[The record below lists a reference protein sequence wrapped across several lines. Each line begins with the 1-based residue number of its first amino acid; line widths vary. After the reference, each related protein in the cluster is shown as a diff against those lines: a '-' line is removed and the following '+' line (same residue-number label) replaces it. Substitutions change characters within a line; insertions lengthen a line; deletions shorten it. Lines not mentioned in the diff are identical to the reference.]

1 MVTKSKSEIKSSEEL
16 IQKME
21 AARGSKI
28 ISYILGD
35 RAISFPMINL
45 PQVQMAE
52 DAIRPMY
59 DHLLKLGKQEKIDLF
74 IYSRG
79 GDVSVPWRIVS
90 MFREFCE
97 EFSVIVP
104 YRAHSAATLVSIGAD
119 KIIMGK
125 KGELGPIDP
134 ALTRVEQGKPPMAI
148 AAEDVNSYLS
158 LVKEKANLNDQQAVS
173 QMMSILAQQVSP
185 VFLGTIHRTNSH
197 IRLVARKL
205 LSSRKEKVD
214 ENKLNSLI
222 STLTEQIYFHGHGI
236 GRREARDIDLP
247 VVNAEDIGVGFEE
260 DVWNLYR
267 NYEEYLNLQD
277 PIDAHDDFQANDEVV
292 LKNQP
297 LAVIESST
305 QRHEYRASMK
315 LKQMRNIPQNLQI
328 NASLNLQVPQSPSSG
343 QQPVSAPQNLMQ
355 TLLEQIQSMI
365 PQIVKNEVARQSP
378 VAGYSIELHSGK
390 WSKVK

>member
-1 MVTKSKSEIKSSEEL
+1 MVTKSKTTTRSSVGL
-16 IQKME
+16 IRKME
-21 AARGSKI
+21 EARGSKI
-28 ISYILGD
+28 ISYVLGD
-35 RAISFPMINL
+35 RAISFPMINP

-52 DAIRPMY
+52 DAIRPLY
-59 DHLLKLGKQEKIDLF
+59 DHLLKIGKQEKIDLF
-74 IYSRG
+74 LYSRG

-90 MFREFCE
+90 MFREFCD

-214 ENKLNSLI
+214 ENKLISLI

-247 VVNAEDIGVGFEE
+247 VENAEEVGVGFED
-260 DVWNLYR
+260 DVWKLYR
-267 NYEEYLNLQD
+267 NYEEYLSLQEPIDVHDNLQTS
-277 PIDAHDDFQANDEVV
+277 DEVV
-292 LKNQP
+292 LQNQP
-297 LAVIESST
+297 LAIIESSAL
-305 QRHEYRASMK
+305 RHEYRASVK
-315 LKQMRNIPQNLQI
+315 FKQVRNIPPNLQV
-328 NASLNLQVPQSPSSG
+328 NASINLQVPQSTNQG
-343 QQPVSAPQNLMQ
+343 QQPTPVPQNLLQ
-355 TLLEQIQSMI
+355 GLLVQIQSMI
-365 PQIVKNEVARQSP
+365 PQIVKNEVARQSL
-378 VAGYSIELHSGK
+378 VTGYSIEVHSGR
-390 WSKVK
+390 WTNVR

>member
-1 MVTKSKSEIKSSEEL
+1 MAIKPESEIKYSEEL

-28 ISYILGD
+28 ISYVLGD
-35 RAISFPMINL
+35 RAISFPMINM

-134 ALTRVEQGKPPMAI
+134 LLTRVENGKPTMV

-185 VFLGTIHRTNSH
+185 VFLGTIYRTNSH

-222 STLTEQIYFHGHGI
+222 NTLTEQIYFHGHGI
-236 GRREARDIDLP
+236 GRREARDIGLP
-247 VVNAEDIGVGFEE
+247 VVNAEEIDAGFEQ
-260 DVWNLYR
+260 DIWNLFI

-277 PIDAHDDFQANDEVV
+277 PIDLHDDFQAKDEAI
-292 LKNQP
+292 LRNQP
-297 LAVIESST
+297 LGIIESST
-305 QRHEYRASMK
+305 QRHEYKTSMK
-315 LKQMRNIPQNLQI
+315 FKQIKSIPSNLQI
-328 NASLNLQVPQSPSSG
+328 NVSLNLQAPQFPSPE
-343 QQPVSAPQNLMQ
+343 QQPTPAQQNMMQ
-355 TLLEQIQSMI
+355 TLLRQIQSII
-365 PQIVKNEVARQSP
+365 PQIVRDEVVRQSP
-378 VAGYSIELHSGK
+378 VAGYTIELFSGK